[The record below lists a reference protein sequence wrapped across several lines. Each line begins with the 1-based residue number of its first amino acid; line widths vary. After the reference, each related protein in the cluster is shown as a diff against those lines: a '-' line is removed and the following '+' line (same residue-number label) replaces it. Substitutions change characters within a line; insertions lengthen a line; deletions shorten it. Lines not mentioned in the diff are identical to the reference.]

1 MLAQPLQPP
10 RRRELTLVSN
20 AEIAPS
26 IYVLTLGLQ
35 PRDSM
40 YFLPGQYVTFYLKRD
55 GKSVTRSYSIFSS
68 ANQHDHVSLLIKK
81 VPLGFASH
89 YLCGLSPLLKPTL
102 TVLAPLGRF
111 VLRDPEDRT
120 VVLVA
125 TGVGLAPFIPM
136 LERLWKEHPGC
147 TTWLF
152 YGNRLIDDMVYRKEL
167 ELLAQT
173 WPGFRFVPVLSRPPV
188 DGSWTG
194 AVGHVEEHVQAQ
206 LPDLSHADVYLC
218 GINRM
223 VNQMQELA
231 LELHCPKEQVFVD
244 RWGDHEE

>member
-10 RRRELTLVSN
+10 HRRVITLLSN
-20 AEIAPS
+20 DEIAS
-26 IYVLTLGLQ
+26 STYVLTFGLS
-35 PRDSM
+35 PGDPM
-40 YFLPGQYVTFYLKRD
+40 DFLPGQYVTFYLQRD

-68 ANQHDHVSLLIKK
+68 ANRHDRVSLLIKK

-89 YLCGLSPLLKPTL
+89 FLCGLSPLMQPTL
-102 TVLAPLGRF
+102 NVLAPLGRF

-136 LERLWKEHPGC
+136 LERLWKDHPEC
-147 TTWLF
+147 STWLF
-152 YGNRLIDDMVYRKEL
+152 YGNRCIEDIVHRKEL

-173 WPGFRFVPVLSRPPV
+173 WPGFHFVPVLSRPPA

-194 AVGHVEEHVQAQ
+194 AGGHVEEHVQTQ
-206 LPDLSHADVYLC
+206 FPDLSHADVYLC
-218 GINRM
+218 GVNRM

-231 LELHCPKEQVFVD
+231 LELQCPKGQVFVD